1 MKKYFVFTM
10 AFLFAFTFGINA
22 QKTDNQP
29 KPTPTPIQISYED
42 LLAKLKKGDTNIDYR
57 ALRMAYSETKDYS
70 YDGIDGAEKQ
80 KIFAAL
86 NSKKYKEIIKLT
98 DKVFETNFVE
108 PNSHYAAFIAN
119 RELKDEKKSEFHKT
133 VLLGLVDSIM
143 NGKDGKSAKNCFEV
157 ITISEE
163 YFVMNYLGFKV
174 SSQSLGKEEGHTF
187 DILMGTDPKTKETVK
202 IYFNIDVVWKAETK
216 MFSGK

>member
-1 MKKYFVFTM
+1 MKRYFVFTVT
-10 AFLFAFTFGINA
+10 FLLAFAFGVNA
-22 QKTDNQP
+22 QKPENQP
-29 KPTPTPIQISYED
+29 KPTPTPVKISYED
-42 LLAKLKKGDTNIDYR
+42 LLAKLKNGDTKIDYR

-70 YDGIDGAEKQ
+70 YHGIESAEKQ

-86 NSKKYKEIIKLT
+86 NGKKYKDVLKLT
-98 DKVFETNFVE
+98 DKVLATDFVE

-133 VLLGLVDSIM
+133 VLIGLVDSIM

-187 DILMGTDPKTKETVK
+187 DILTGINSETKESEK
-202 IYFNIDVVWKAETK
+202 FYFNIDVVWKAETK